1 MTHSDAHKRE
11 CAWRD
16 GVLRVGDRLV
26 WTRNVYRHDLINGE
40 EVWVQDID
48 TYSGRTTVSIVTED
62 GRTLD
67 LPLHELDAQ
76 PGYCLSV
83 HKSQGSEY
91 AAAIMVCAAAYP
103 RLVTRRLVYT
113 ALTRAKRLGVIIG
126 GRAQLAAAIARDDE
140 TQRRTTLATR
150 VAPKQTRGRA
160 TVDAAPTQAPQPE
173 HEDRMIVLP

>member
-1 MTHSDAHKRE
+1 M
-11 CAWRD
+11 
-16 GVLRVGDRLV
+16 LRVGDRLV

-40 EVWVQDID
+40 EVWVQDLD
-48 TYSGRTTVSIVTED
+48 TFGGRTTVRIVTED

-67 LPLHELDAQ
+67 LPLHGLDAQ

-91 AAAIMVCAAAYP
+91 AAAILVCTAAYP

-126 GRAQLAAAIARDDE
+126 GRAQLAAIARDDE
-140 TQRRTTLATR
+140 TQRRTTLAER
-150 VAPKQTRGRA
+150 VAPKRTRGRA
-160 TVDAAPTQAPQPE
+160 AAGAPPTREP
-173 HEDRMIVLP
+173 